1 MQPASD
7 HAGGANV
14 SYTYDTL
21 NRLSTVVDS
30 RLGTTTY
37 TYDSAS
43 NVATVTYPDG
53 VQSLLSHG
61 ALTRLN
67 RVTGLSTQTTGY
79 VYQRGPV
86 GNLTSAM

>member
-1 MQPASD
+1 
-7 HAGGANV
+7 
-14 SYTYDTL
+14 
-21 NRLSTVVDS
+21 
-30 RLGTTTY
+30 
-37 TYDSAS
+37 
-43 NVATVTYPDG
+43 VTYPDG